1 MNGRVITMQGSAT
14 AAGRSYA
21 SMLGAESRIE
31 LARRAAAHLGDAIAG
46 LERTIATRTERPELD
61 VERCRQEYD
70 ALLRVL
76 APREHP

>member
-1 MNGRVITMQGSAT
+1 MQGSAT

-21 SMLGAESRIE
+21 SMLGAAESRIE